1 MVGSLGRLFLAL
13 LILIIAATA
22 GQACPWRV
30 GAAEGSRAMPPP
42 AWYYCMPA
50 PVPYA
55 NVPSPVPQKSM
66 PKVKNLAEPV
76 PAPPSPSPA
85 PLSPTPVP
93 RLPITTEPPTIQK
106 RAPTVFEARSGT
118 RTAQAAEVSQDRCK
132 VGFWNVTR
140 QDVTLTIDGKSRML
154 AKDRAVTVDIG
165 REFTW
170 QITGRELRQE
180 RVPPETKV
188 FEVILRP

>member
-1 MVGSLGRLFLAL
+1 MVGSLTRLFLAS
-13 LILIIAATA
+13 LILMIVATA
-22 GQACPWRV
+22 GQACPWRI
-30 GAAEGSRAMPPP
+30 GAVEGPKPVPSPS
-42 AWYYCMPA
+42 WYYCVPTAM
-50 PVPYA
+50 PYA

-66 PKVKNLAEPV
+66 PKVRNLAEPV

-93 RLPITTEPPTIQK
+93 RLPTTTEPPTSQK
-106 RAPTVFEARSGT
+106 RAPTVFEARSGA

-132 VGFWNVTR
+132 VGFWNVTG

-154 AKDRAVTVDIG
+154 AKDRAVTVNIG

-170 QITGRELRQE
+170 QITGREPRQE
-180 RVPPETKV
+180 RVPQETKV